1 MKQKIHPLPMWGM
14 KNTTFV
20 LYLRLCNA
28 MVHGRR
34 GNMDSF
40 TGELASHSTVEYNA
54 TIWNENVAC
63 YRIAD
68 VKIPA

>member
-1 MKQKIHPLPMWGM
+1 
-14 KNTTFV
+14 
-20 LYLRLCNA
+20 